1 MFLCNESGNVSNSQ
15 WQGCYSVWFIT
26 TLDTPLCYEG
36 RVCLEDSWV
45 NSFSSK
51 YTTSPGLLG
60 IRKRKR
66 LRPTKRTVRNKV
78 GVAGKETTCHKLCC
92 QTRTLTQTPGAQLR
106 SGRGTLWNGG
116 PAGRC
121 RGNTFQTT
129 LVSNKFAAAH
139 LQRCP
144 ASRSES
150 LENHVNTG
158 KKI

>member
-1 MFLCNESGNVSNSQ
+1 MFLCNDSGNLSSSQ
-15 WQGCYSVWFIT
+15 WQWCYSVWSIK
-26 TLDTPLCYEG
+26 TLDTPLCYQG

-66 LRPTKRTVRNKV
+66 LGPTKRTVRNKA

-106 SGRGTLWNGG
+106 LGGARFEMVG

-121 RGNTFQTT
+121 RGNTFQKT
-129 LVSNKFAAAH
+129 LMFNKFAAAH

-144 ASRSES
+144 ASRSVS